1 MKITLIIL
9 IIVAIK
15 AIFAASETAFT
26 YLNKAKIHQMSKK
39 DKRAK
44 KINEMLEKN
53 HKLFGITEVGIT
65 ICELF
70 ATIIAAETFVKS
82 LALKFIKMS
91 IDTGIAY
98 SLSIIIVTLVLSY
111 VLLVLGLLLPK
122 RIARNHP
129 EKTAFRLINI
139 LSVLA
144 VINYPFEKFVN
155 YSTKVI
161 CKIFGIKEN
170 EKDVL
175 TEKEIK
181 MIIMEGKEQGI
192 IDKVEKEILFKTL
205 RYNDILV
212 KDIMI
217 PKEEVDFIN
226 VKDDTDK
233 VLLNIKKFKYT
244 RIPVYKDSKDN
255 VIGII
260 NIKDI
265 ILQSEENKK
274 ICIDIEKILRPVN
287 FIGKDGKIT
296 NAFKSMQLNK
306 QAMMVV
312 IDKDKKV
319 LGIITMEDI
328 IEVLIG
334 NIVDEYDK

>member
-1 MKITLIIL
+1 MKIILIIL

-44 KINEMLEKN
+44 RINEMLEKN

-70 ATIIAAETFVKS
+70 ATIIAAETFVKN
-82 LALKFIKMS
+82 LAVKLTQMS
-91 IDTGIAY
+91 IESDMAY
-98 SLSIIIVTLVLSY
+98 TLSIVIVTLILSY

-144 VINYPFEKFVN
+144 VINYPFEKLVN
-155 YSTKVI
+155 YSTRLI
-161 CKIFGIKEN
+161 CKFFGIKEN

-192 IDKVEKEILFKTL
+192 IDKVEKDILFKTL
-205 RYNDILV
+205 SYNDILT
-212 KDIMI
+212 KDIMV
-217 PKEEVDFIN
+217 PKEDVDFIN
-226 VKDDTDK
+226 VKDDTEK
-233 VLLNIKKFKYT
+233 ILSNIKKYKYT

-265 ILQSEENKK
+265 ILQIEENKK
-274 ICIDIEKILRPVN
+274 IDIDIEKILRPVN
-287 FIGKDGKIT
+287 FIQKDGKIT

-306 QAMMVV
+306 HAMMIV

-319 LGIITMEDI
+319 QGIITMEDI
-328 IEVLIG
+328 IEVLMGDI
-334 NIVDEYDK
+334 IDEYDK